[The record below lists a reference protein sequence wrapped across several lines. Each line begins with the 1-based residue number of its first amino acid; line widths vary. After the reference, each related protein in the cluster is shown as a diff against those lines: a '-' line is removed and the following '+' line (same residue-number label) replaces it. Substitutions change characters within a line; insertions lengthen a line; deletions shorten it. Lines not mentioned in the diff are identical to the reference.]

1 MLYRSYW
8 LHSKGVG
15 HSQKKLKQKQC
26 CSVVGREDDKN
37 LDLLSK
43 RSVYHGDHKQRIN
56 LRIVGCICQAII

>member
-37 LDLLSK
+37 LVLL
-43 RSVYHGDHKQRIN
+43 V
-56 LRIVGCICQAII
+56 